1 MSHVKSAFEIAMER
15 AQDIETD
22 PEQERQQEL
31 LQQGKRL
38 AGTFLFDID
47 ATFDQTKSQY
57 EKIPAEDLPFV
68 KEGIKEVVT
77 ANISLPQTESYV
89 EDLGRLKQLAQLL
102 SGASQEVNDLFVQID
117 NLYTQYLQ
125 NREQLE
131 QRVLEQYR
139 PKFEQKK
146 RMMAQQ
152 SGQQVDF
159 QPEQDKE
166 FVDMLQQ
173 NYKHLDEQYQQV
185 LDQYQEQLTSLMN

>member
-22 PEQERQQEL
+22 PEQERRQEL
-31 LQQGKRL
+31 MQHGKRL
-38 AGTFLFDID
+38 AGSFLFDID
-47 ATFDQTKSQY
+47 TTFEQTKSQY
-57 EKIPAEDLPFV
+57 EEFPEKDLPFV

-77 ANISLPQTESYV
+77 ANISLPQTETYV
-89 EDLGRLKQLAQLL
+89 EDLGRLKQLAQLF
-102 SGASQEVNDLFVQID
+102 SGTSQEINDLFVQVD

-131 QRVLEQYR
+131 QRVFEQYR

-152 SGQQVDF
+152 SGQADF

-185 LDQYQEQLTSLMN
+185 LDQYKEQLTSLMD